1 MKVDEFI
8 EKLKE
13 ILELQD
19 VELCEETNLRDLE
32 EYDSLAVLSIIAM
45 VDENFGRKLTGQNFQ
60 SITTVRSLIKLIGD
74 KYFE

>member
-19 VELCEETNLRDLE
+19 VELGEETNLRDLE

-45 VDENFGRKLTGQNFQ
+45 VDENFGRKLSGQNFQ
-60 SITTVRSLIKLIGD
+60 SITTVRSLMKLIGD
-74 KYFE
+74 EYFE

>member
-19 VELCEETNLRDLE
+19 VELGEETNLRDLE
-32 EYDSLAVLSIIAM
+32 QYDSLAVLSIIAM
-45 VDENFGRKLTGQNFQ
+45 VDENFGRKLSGQNFQ
-60 SITTVRSLIKLIGD
+60 SITTVRSLMKLIGD
-74 KYFE
+74 EYFE

>member
-8 EKLKE
+8 EKLTE

-19 VELCEETNLRDLE
+19 VELGEETNLRDLE

-45 VDENFGRKLTGQNFQ
+45 VDENFGRKLSGQNFQ
-60 SITTVRSLIKLIGD
+60 SITTVRSLMKLIGD
-74 KYFE
+74 EYFE